1 MWRAVPLVAVL
12 AAAMGCGHN
21 IGDPCQTNVDCSPAG
36 DRYCDTGSLGGYCTQ
51 ENCDVNSCPGNS
63 VCIRFFTALMNEP
76 CTFDPDTRISTGCR
90 SDERC
95 VTDNPVT
102 KVSDCGQDANKMP
115 ACAGHCAPNSS
126 EHRWCQARCSNDGDC
141 RGGYMCRQT
150 GTAGAEPVPTFD
162 MSLGDPA
169 KFCAPTGLSS

>member
-1 MWRAVPLVAVL
+1 MWRAVPLVALL
-12 AAAMGCGHN
+12 AAAVGCGHN

-36 DRYCDTGSLGGYCTQ
+36 DRFCDTGSLNGYCTQ

-76 CTFDPDTRISTGCR
+76 CLFDPCSRLSSGCR

-95 VTDNPVT
+95 VTDLAISPN
-102 KVSDCGQDANKMP
+102 
-115 ACAGHCAPNSS
+115 ACVNLNDTTLEPNGHCAATSS
-126 EHRWCQARCSNDGDC
+126 EHRWCQARCSHSGDC
-141 RGGYMCRQT
+141 RTGYECRRT

-162 MSLGDPA
+162 MGLGEPA